1 MPIMVTTSADEA
13 NSKESEEQLSSAC
26 ERQTESEETPE
37 LCFRRVDRRIRS
49 VLQHN
54 KHLPTV
60 SGLLSLNFLETYMR

>member
-1 MPIMVTTSADEA
+1 MPIIVTTSADEA
-13 NSKESEEQLSSAC
+13 NSKLVKESEEQLASAC

-60 SGLLSLNFLETYMR
+60 SGLLS